1 MQKLL
6 LKKLASLK
14 ANKHQSVI
22 SKGFTLVELIVVVV
36 IIGILSAIAVPAFN
50 NAGDKAKQ
58 KEASTQL
65 ASYVKAAQAFY
76 AENSNAPRNAR
87 DLGQFVSVTGCRQ
100 GNGTY
105 CKTNNSAIIDLTN
118 STATTWYTPSGL
130 YRIDWRNSGNYSQFR
145 ALPWGGYANNGYGV
159 SACFNRVTGATK
171 GLRSNSKG
179 SKIRDICKLLI
190 FFNPTD
196 LLDE

>member
-1 MQKLL
+1 MQKHLFR
-6 LKKLASLK
+6 KLASLK
-14 ANKHQSVI
+14 FDKRQSLV

-76 AENSNAPRNAR
+76 AENSDAPQNAR

-105 CKTNNSAIIDLTN
+105 CKTNNSALIDLTN

-130 YRIDWRNSGNYSQFR
+130 YRIDWRNAGNFSQFR
-145 ALPWGGYANNGYGV
+145 ALPWGSYANNGYGV
-159 SACFNRVTGATK
+159 SACFNRTTGATK
-171 GLRSNSKG
+171 VLDQTQKG
-179 SKIRDICKLLI
+179 QRYVAYINC
-190 FFNPTD
+190 
-196 LLDE
+196 